1 MTEHTDRETTQQIER
16 REVADGGIL
25 TYYPSFFPKEQADA
39 LLESLKKNIAWKQE
53 QGRFGRSFPRLT
65 ALYADAGVTYT
76 YSGVTYPSLVW
87 STELDAIR
95 RRVVEAAGA
104 PFNSVLLNYYRGG
117 QDSIGFHAD
126 DEPELGVNP
135 IVPSISLGAERRFV
149 LRHKKSKERIEYVLR
164 HGSLLVMGGTLQHHW
179 QHAIPKTAAEVGER
193 INLTFRNL
201 LTEETR
207 KDDQ

>member
-1 MTEHTDRETTQQIER
+1 MADNSDRAAPQVER
-16 REVADGGIL
+16 REVADGGTL
-25 TYYPSFFPKEQADA
+25 TYYPAFFPKDQADA
-39 LLESLKKNIAWKQE
+39 LFEALRQNIAWKQE

-87 STELDAIR
+87 SPELDAIR

-117 QDSIGFHAD
+117 QDSSGFHAD
-126 DEPELGVNP
+126 DERELGVNP
-135 IVPSISLGAERRFV
+135 IVPSVSLGSERRFV

-179 QHAIPKTAAEVGER
+179 HHAIPKTAAEVGER

-201 LTEETR
+201 LT
-207 KDDQ
+207 

>member
-1 MTEHTDRETTQQIER
+1 MAESRDPAEPLQVER
-16 REVADGGIL
+16 REVADGGFL
-25 TYYPSFFPKEQADA
+25 SYYPDFFPKAEADA
-39 LLESLKKNIAWKQE
+39 LFESLRKHIAWKQE

-65 ALYADAGVTYT
+65 ALYADSGVTYT

-87 STELDAIR
+87 SAELDGVR
-95 RRVVEAAGA
+95 RRVVEVAAA

-149 LRHKKSKERIEYVLR
+149 LRHKQSKECIEYVLR

-179 QHAIPKTAAEVGER
+179 HHALPKTAAAVGER

-201 LTEETR
+201 LT
-207 KDDQ
+207 